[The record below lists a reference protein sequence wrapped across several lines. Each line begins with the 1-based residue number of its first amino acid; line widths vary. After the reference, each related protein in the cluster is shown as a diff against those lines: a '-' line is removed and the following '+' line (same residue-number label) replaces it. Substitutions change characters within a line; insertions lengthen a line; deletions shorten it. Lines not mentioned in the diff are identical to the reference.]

1 MFRKHIVIGF
11 MGLALA
17 GGAVACERQTAK
29 TEIGKSDKSLED
41 RLDRVEN
48 DWIRLKGELQGKSEA
63 EQELAVLKDEIE
75 EELSGAKK
83 SLKSLGDSAE
93 KGGEKAKESLEKTID
108 KLERS
113 LEKAKKDLS

>member
-1 MFRKHIVIGF
+1 MFNKRILIGF

-17 GGAVACERQTAK
+17 GGAVACERQTAR
-29 TEIGKSDKSLED
+29 TEISKSDKSLED

-48 DWIRLKGELQGKSEA
+48 DWIRLKGEMQGKSEA

-75 EELSGAKK
+75 EELNGAKK
-83 SLKSLGDSAE
+83 SLKSLGNTAE
-93 KGGEKAKESLEKTID
+93 KGGENAKASLEKTID

-113 LEKAKKDLS
+113 IEKAKKG